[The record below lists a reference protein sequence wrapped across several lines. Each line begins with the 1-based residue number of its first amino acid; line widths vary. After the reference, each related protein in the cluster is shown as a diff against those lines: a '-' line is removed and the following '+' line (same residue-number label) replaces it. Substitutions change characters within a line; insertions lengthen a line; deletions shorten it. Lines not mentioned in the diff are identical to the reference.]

1 MTKQFEGN
9 LPDARVQFQM
19 GAMVFGSRQS
29 SEEETAPAGCTSAIV
44 AAAAEALHT
53 RGIGWRQMLVVHVR
67 PLV

>member
-9 LPDARVQFQM
+9 LPGARVQFQM
-19 GAMVFGSRQS
+19 GAMMFGSRQS
-29 SEEETAPAGCTSAIV
+29 SEEESASAIV